1 MDTSKIKCAYD
12 ELIPVSKLLL
22 LQNPLNPNK
31 HSKEQI
37 DRLAKIIDFAGQRS
51 PIVISKRSNLIIKG
65 HGRLMALSKLNW
77 ESAAVDFQE
86 YDTDASEYQD
96 MIADNEIARWAE
108 LDEEKFLADLKD
120 IDLGDIEL
128 LGIKELPE
136 IMNFDPGDE
145 SEQVKLDVK
154 KMTKCP
160 SCGDIFDHAKNQAD
174 S

>member
-1 MDTSKIKCAYD
+1 MSELKIKCAYD

-31 HSKEQI
+31 HTKEQI

-77 ESAAVDFQE
+77 ESAAVDFQD

-96 MIADNEIARWAE
+96 MVADNEIARWAE

-120 IDLGDIEL
+120 IDLGDIDL
-128 LGIKELPE
+128 LGIQDFTFDLPQDDFDPE
-136 IMNFDPGDE
+136 IEDE
-145 SEQVKLDVK
+145 EKEEK
-154 KMTKCP
+154 HCP
-160 SCGDIFDHAKNQAD
+160 HCNGVL
-174 S
+174 